1 MAGVGDENYVNTGRK
16 GGVDGESLLSQMN
29 SLGSEILA
37 SISPE
42 MLFKILALWH
52 PPGGKKK
59 GCLVTA
65 VGTGKGSSA
74 VGIDCIRHQLQ
85 DTYFI

>member
-16 GGVDGESLLSQMN
+16 GGLDGESLLSQMN

-42 MLFKILALWH
+42 MLFKILA
-52 PPGGKKK
+52 P
-59 GCLVTA
+59 
-65 VGTGKGSSA
+65 
-74 VGIDCIRHQLQ
+74 
-85 DTYFI
+85 